1 VNAELVAGDAPL
13 VSVIIPAYNSA
24 SFISRTIDTIIGQTF
39 KQWEIVIVD
48 DCSQDDL
55 TGALAAYL
63 DRYPIHILRHAKNA
77 GPSVARNTG
86 IAAAKG
92 RFVAFIDA
100 DDGWLPTKLEQQVEA
115 TLARPDPDSVFCLT
129 RAYVDLG
136 MGRRIVRPVRAKR
149 PNERMD
155 EFIFVSGG
163 FCQTSAYFTSRVLA
177 EPIGFRDLPTG
188 EDHMFAIDL
197 CNAGADYVLID
208 EPLVVYD
215 NRIRSGRLSQDTPLW
230 RRQQFLAMLEGVLSP
245 KAVLGYRSRNI
256 GPVALRSNPISGL
269 KLIGSATIQGALPVR
284 FAVSA
289 IVRTVM
295 PSRLYH
301 VGRAFLLGRREHAP
315 APGRSE
321 RLE

>member
-1 VNAELVAGDAPL
+1 MNAEVVAGNAPL

-24 SFISRTIDTIIGQTF
+24 SFISHTIDTIVAQTM
-39 KQWEIVIVD
+39 KDWEIVIVD

-55 TGALAAYL
+55 EGALAVYL
-63 DRYPIHILRHAKNA
+63 DRYPIHILRHEKNA

-86 IAAAKG
+86 IAAARG

-100 DDGWLPTKLEQQVEA
+100 DDGWLPTKLERQVQA
-115 TLARPDPDSVFCLT
+115 TLARPDPDQVFCLT

-136 MGRRIVRPVRAKR
+136 MGRRIIRPVRAKR

-163 FCQTSAYFTSRVLA
+163 FCQTSAYFTSRILA
-177 EPIGFRDLPTG
+177 QPIGFRDLPTG

-230 RRQQFLAMLEGVLSP
+230 RRQQFLTMLEGVLSP
-245 KAVLGYRSRNI
+245 KAVLGYRSRNM
-256 GPVALRSNPISGL
+256 GPIALRSNPISGL
-269 KLIGSATIQGALPVR
+269 RLIGGATIRGALPVR
-284 FAVSA
+284 FAVTA
-289 IVRTVM
+289 IVRTIM

-301 VGRAFLLGRREHAP
+301 VSRAFLLGRRGQAP
-315 APGRSE
+315 VPRESE
-321 RLE
+321 KLD